1 MATHTG
7 KDGVIK
13 SGSDVLGE
21 LRSFTLDIQSDT
33 IEDSSMGDTAR
44 TYLAGLTSASMS
56 AEVFWDEADTS
67 QTSFDP
73 GTSVTVS
80 VYPDGI
86 VSGDTYMSFSA
97 IVTSKSI
104 NSSFD
109 GMVEAS
115 IGVQASGAI
124 TTTTV

>member
-13 SGSDVLGE
+13 SGSDELGE
-21 LRSFTLDIQSDT
+21 LRSFTLDIQADT

-56 AEVFWDEADTS
+56 AEVFWDESNTS
-67 QTSFDP
+67 QTAFDP
-73 GTSVTVS
+73 GSTVTVS
-80 VYPDGI
+80 VYPEGTT
-86 VSGDTYMSFSA
+86 SGDTYLSFSA
-97 IVTSKSI
+97 IVTGKSI

-115 IGVQASGAI
+115 ISVQASGAI
-124 TTTTV
+124 TTATV

>member
-13 SGSDVLGE
+13 SGSDELGE
-21 LRSFTLDIQSDT
+21 LRSFTLDIQADT

-56 AEVFWDEADTS
+56 AEVFWDGTNTS
-67 QTSFDP
+67 QTAFDP
-73 GTSVTVS
+73 GSTVTVS
-80 VYPDGI
+80 VYPEGTT
-86 VSGDTYMSFSA
+86 SGDTYLSFSA
-97 IVTSKSI
+97 IVTGKSI

-115 IGVQASGAI
+115 ISVQASGAI
-124 TTTTV
+124 TTATV